1 MYQIAIS
8 SKTRLQ
14 WLLLS
19 DAIHTLIYVSALV
32 FGFEDGLII
41 PGFWV
46 RIPEGPPGFS
56 TGQAICLAC
65 FLFHG
70 ISFHLQIAC
79 LLTSGRPRSAACD
92 AAATK
97 PAHLL
102 RLTPTPRPYP
112 VFREN
117 RRPSTCGFI
126 YVRDAMV
133 GGCRPNVV
141 DGPVSWRGSRG
152 RPEWSLIG
160 GRRQRRPPAGRAPRA
175 WSGIEGPRRPGR
187 APASAPRALVSAVA
201 APRDS
206 GARAP
211 GKFFQKCPCIAARVP
226 V

>member
-1 MYQIAIS
+1 MQSAS
-8 SKTRLQ
+8 
-14 WLLLS
+14 
-19 DAIHTLIYVSALV
+19 IHTFICISALV
-32 FGFEDGLII
+32 YDFIDGLII

-79 LLTSGRPRSAACD
+79 LLISGHPRSAVCD

-117 RRPSTCGFI
+117 CRPSTCGFI
-126 YVRDAMV
+126 LARDAMV

-175 WSGIEGPRRPGR
+175 YSGIEGPRRPGR

-201 APRDS
+201 TPRDP

-211 GKFFQKCPCIAARVP
+211 GKFFQNCPCIAARVP

>member
-8 SKTRLQ
+8 SKTRFQ

-19 DAIHTLIYVSALV
+19 DSIHTLIYVSALT

-56 TGQAICLAC
+56 IDQAICLVC
-65 FLFHG
+65 FLFHRSG
-70 ISFHLQIAC
+70 FHLQIAC

-117 RRPSTCGFI
+117 RRPSTCGF
-126 YVRDAMV
+126 VFARDAMA
-133 GGCRPNVV
+133 GGFRPNVV

-152 RPEWSLIG
+152 RPE
-160 GRRQRRPPAGRAPRA
+160 
-175 WSGIEGPRRPGR
+175 
-187 APASAPRALVSAVA
+187 
-201 APRDS
+201 
-206 GARAP
+206 
-211 GKFFQKCPCIAARVP
+211 
-226 V
+226 